1 MTDKI
6 CLPKSHLLIIFCTI
20 IGFATWYIYLDKKNI
35 TNQQLI
41 KTLLTNKPQVVQQ
54 QPQQVVQQQ
63 QQPQVVQQQ
72 PQQIVVQ
79 PQQPQQVVVQPL
91 VEDIERRNY
100 LTNRDM
106 NVAYNDFAPPERRQ
120 PEHAYPMRYVRNR
133 INVATR
139 GLPDNHQIVGIAMRT
154 NTETTYNLFGRQT
167 YPGSNQYE
175 YYVQKGDDNT
185 SIKLPVQTKGDK
197 EIEDGQIIMIP
208 GTDHTKGQF
217 KVKLYN
223 YDQPRYNPYI

>member
-1 MTDKI
+1 MTDNI
-6 CLPKSHLLIIFCTI
+6 CLPKSHLLMIFCTI
-20 IGFATWYIYLDKKNI
+20 IGFATWYIYLDKKNM
-35 TNQQLI
+35 TDLQLI
-41 KTLLTNKPQVVQQ
+41 KTILTNEPQQ
-54 QPQQVVQQQ
+54 QPQIVQQ

-72 PQQIVVQ
+72 QPQIVQQQQ
-79 PQQPQQVVVQPL
+79 PQVVQQPQQIIVQPL

-120 PEHAYPMRYVRNR
+120 PEHAYPMRYVRSR

-185 SIKLPVQTKGDK
+185 SIKLPIQIKGDK